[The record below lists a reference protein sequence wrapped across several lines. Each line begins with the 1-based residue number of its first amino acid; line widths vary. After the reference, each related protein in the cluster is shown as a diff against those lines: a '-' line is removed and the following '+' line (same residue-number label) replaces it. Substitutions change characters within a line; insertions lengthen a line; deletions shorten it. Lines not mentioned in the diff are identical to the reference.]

1 MTHRDPVQ
9 TVPSLASLV
18 RTLHVLG
25 SDTVDRREIG
35 AHWSRKWSRALG
47 RAIAARAGREE
58 RFLDVH
64 YDELVADPMAQ
75 VRRIYAHAG
84 LELTA
89 EAKAR
94 MRQWAVENE
103 RDRRPV
109 HAYTLEEFGY
119 TPEAL
124 RREFS
129 AYCERF
135 LAGRI

>member
-1 MTHRDPVQ
+1 MW
-9 TVPSLASLV
+9 
-18 RTLHVLG
+18 G
-25 SDTVDRREIG
+25 
-35 AHWSRKWSRALG
+35 RKWSRALE
-47 RAIAARAGREE
+47 RAIASRAKRED

-64 YDELVADPMAQ
+64 YAELVADPMAQ

-89 EAKAR
+89 AAEAQ

-119 TPEAL
+119 TQDGL
-124 RREFS
+124 RREFA
-129 AYCERF
+129 AYCDRF
-135 LAGRI
+135 LAGRL